1 MPNRFFGTRDF
12 LYLKLGIRD
21 LIRASLG
28 IESMLR
34 RWDAK
39 NNPRDY
45 RIALWVE
52 ITGLKNA
59 IGDPRNLNYARDT

>member
-1 MPNRFFGTRDF
+1 MPNRFSGTRDF
-12 LYLKLGIRD
+12 PYLKLGIRD
-21 LIRASLG
+21 LIRASFG
-28 IESMLR
+28 IEGMLR

-45 RIALWVE
+45 GIALWVE

-59 IGDPRNLNYARDT
+59 IGDPQI